1 MIHRFLLSVGG
12 YSFFTVAAKNSFF
25 PPFSTANIVVLRS
38 IRRSRIQFD
47 VVSTKEIVEIVK
59 SHGSNLSSI
68 EKKRESLRSRSF
80 VYFQI
85 VTKIWRFSTRSSVE
99 KMQSNLFFV
108 PREERT
114 GEIVQLV
121 NRVNVGKSG
130 GGFRSRGW
138 ENDGKL
144 FLVRKNSCSKSP
156 PAVAKPDR
164 DITIPAKYYSIGTRN
179 FLLYP
184 GQVAE
189 SSESRVY
196 FE

>member
-1 MIHRFLLSVGG
+1 
-12 YSFFTVAAKNSFF
+12 
-25 PPFSTANIVVLRS
+25 
-38 IRRSRIQFD
+38 
-47 VVSTKEIVEIVK
+47 
-59 SHGSNLSSI
+59 
-68 EKKRESLRSRSF
+68 
-80 VYFQI
+80 
-85 VTKIWRFSTRSSVE
+85 
-99 KMQSNLFFV
+99 MQSNLFFV

-138 ENDGKL
+138 ENDEKL

-164 DITIPAKYYSIGTRN
+164 DITVPAKYYSIGTRN

-196 FE
+196 FEWTRIATRRRNRKSLRNFPFRIIDYTACNYFEPFDYHSRISTSEDQSVWKNRWGWIEASQHVLYPSSPISIRSIE